1 MCWFPSS
8 FAYVYPHRS
17 IDVCFAT
24 LSTTFVEENE
34 AVLDICKNVAGL
46 QDDSEEKRDNKMG
59 GMMLPEVQT
68 MNNTTTAPPGSRGL
82 PDDGGAG
89 SIEDFP
95 SELCR
100 LQEAGGNVNSGSKRQ
115 LRDLIE
121 DGGSGRIPYMPAYA
135 AYTITQAKE
144 RVKKLVDQHY
154 QVPMITLQSL
164 KRFR

>member
-1 MCWFPSS
+1 M
-8 FAYVYPHRS
+8 
-17 IDVCFAT
+17 
-24 LSTTFVEENE
+24 E
-34 AVLDICKNVAGL
+34 ICKNVAGL
-46 QDDSEEKRDNKMG
+46 QDESEEKRDNKMG

-68 MNNTTTAPPGSRGL
+68 MNNTTTAPPGSREL

-100 LQEAGGNVNSGSKRQ
+100 LQEVGGNVKSGSKRQ

-121 DGGSGRIPYMPAYA
+121 DGGGGRIPYMPAYA

-154 QVPMITLQSL
+154 QVPVITLQSL